1 LTSVLLVDD
10 DQTVCR
16 MVERALREEGYRVT
30 AHENGRD
37 ALHELARSV
46 PDLVI
51 TDWQMAGLN
60 GDHVASAARELL
72 PFVPIIVI
80 TGFPGIAEAGVNPT
94 DPLLL
99 VVPKPFALVDLIE
112 LVGRLTGHR
121 WHGLVPTAR

>member
-16 MVERALREEGYRVT
+16 MVERVLREEGYRVT
-30 AHENGRD
+30 ALGNGRD

-72 PFVPIIVI
+72 PFVPIIVV
-80 TGFPGIAEAGVNPT
+80 TGFPGIAEAVANPN
-94 DPLLL
+94 DHLLQ

-112 LVGRLTGHR
+112 LVGWLTGHR
-121 WHGLVPTAR
+121 AGAVTNA